1 MYMILRTILAKAA
14 PSTTVWL
21 SVALAVATGLPDVL
35 GTVVGWFGPVT
46 PELSARV
53 VALALLATR
62 MRSIVTPVLK
72 DLLGK

>member
-14 PSTTVWL
+14 PSWTVWA

-35 GTVVGWFGPVT
+35 STVVGWFGPVT